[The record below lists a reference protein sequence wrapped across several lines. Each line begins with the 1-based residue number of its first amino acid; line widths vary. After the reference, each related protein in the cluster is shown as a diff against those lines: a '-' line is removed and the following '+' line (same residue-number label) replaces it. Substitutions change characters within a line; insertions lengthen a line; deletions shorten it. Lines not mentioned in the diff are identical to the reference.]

1 LHRLNVDP
9 QLTISIFTSRSL
21 STLVPRLYPYFRHTI
36 GPVRLA
42 VVRTIQAFLDDAD
55 LPNDW
60 INADILHLLY
70 KNLVVEDRIGCRTES
85 LAAWNTA
92 LRVISV
98 RPDFLSTD
106 VLPNVAGWFNIALV
120 PINMPLEPHLF
131 CDVVARGS
139 STSHNVDKGIL
150 GADLALVSAETILRN
165 RIDAITALAEVTRYD
180 VSAVSL
186 CRLAFTCVHAKPG
199 LLSQATHQTLL
210 SGYLASTSAH
220 QLSMCSILIEE
231 WTRVR
236 DEDYSE
242 HLASRLEVVLPSVE
256 PLVGMLERLVELG
269 PPAGLYEVQ
278 TSLQAIRQ
286 EAKMLANLIDRHRP
300 ESASTEDV
308 YAMATLE
315 QVQDLLDGGLDDSL
329 ARIPAVKRKQAK
341 ASVKDRRTTLATA
354 ISRHRIQ
361 QEQLEIQI
369 QATAAAA
376 LIGMRFVPSKMNPLM
391 KGIMSG
397 VKVGLTI

>member
-1 LHRLNVDP
+1 
-9 QLTISIFTSRSL
+9 
-21 STLVPRLYPYFRHTI
+21 
-36 GPVRLA
+36 VRLA

-70 KNLVVEDRIGCRTES
+70 KNLVVEDRIDCRTES

-186 CRLAFTCVHAKPG
+186 YRLAFTCAHAKPG
-199 LLSQATHQTLL
+199 LIFQATHQTLL

-300 ESASTEDV
+300 ESASTEDA

-354 ISRHRIQ
+354 ISRHRIR